1 MKKVIIL
8 FILLVLV
15 SFVAK
20 SQIKLVGNITTNGVA
35 SYPTHIDSLGKGGF
49 MVMPTI
55 TERNNIPTLRRKFGM
70 LVFVQEVDSLYK
82 LNATNLDNSNWLSL
96 GLASAVESNGKFELK
111 LNIADT
117 STMLSR
123 RIARDTI
130 SLSNRINNL
139 TASTSGTAN
148 LKVNIA
154 DTSSMLSNYKASM
167 IANDYKV
174 AALIADTATLITRFG
189 YKVNASDTA
198 AMLNTR
204 FARDTVSLSN
214 RINQLETS
222 TSGTANLKL
231 NISDTSSMLSNY
243 KASMVANDYKVLI
256 DLIFVAY
263 MLAEDTI
270 DPNEE
275 LMGADFVS
283 SIKSN
288 WALELTKILR
298 KWKK

>member
-111 LNIADT
+111 LNLRDALAQNLIYYQDVNKNGKFDKSSLTDNKEFTHANT
-117 STMLSR
+117 SDNVMVNTKL
-123 RIARDTI
+123 APTI
-130 SLSNRINNL
+130 S
-139 TASTSGTAN
+139 
-148 LKVNIA
+148 
-154 DTSSMLSNYKASM
+154 
-167 IANDYKV
+167 
-174 AALIADTATLITRFG
+174 
-189 YKVNASDTA
+189 
-198 AMLNTR
+198 
-204 FARDTVSLSN
+204 VSLS
-214 RINQLETS
+214 
-222 TSGTANLKL
+222 
-231 NISDTSSMLSNY
+231 Y
-243 KASMVANDYKVLI
+243 KFK
-256 DLIFVAY
+256 
-263 MLAEDTI
+263 
-270 DPNEE
+270 
-275 LMGADFVS
+275 
-283 SIKSN
+283 
-288 WALELTKILR
+288 
-298 KWKK
+298 